1 MEDRVMQNAARF
13 FLVCMVLVWTS
24 LLSAQTPRAEPEAA
38 RGNTREPGGIGPG
51 VAVPRLIKFSGV
63 FRTPGGNP
71 LTGVHGVTLALYKEQ
86 QGGAPLW
93 LESQNVELDEQ
104 GRYTVLLGATKNDG
118 VPLDLF
124 TSGEPRWLG
133 VQVQFPGYEEE
144 ARAFLVSV
152 PYALKAAE
160 AETLGGLPVSAFV
173 LTPEAAKGLATAA
186 LPPTIGGHE

>member
-1 MEDRVMQNAARF
+1 MEDRDMKNAGRVF
-13 FLVCMVLVWTS
+13 VVLVVLLWTV
-24 LLSAQTPRAEPEAA
+24 LISAETHPAEPETA
-38 RGNTREPGGIGPG
+38 RTSTQDPGGIGTG
-51 VAVPRLIKFSGV
+51 IAVPRLIKFSGV
-63 FRTPGGNP
+63 FRTPRGAP
-71 LTGVHGVTLALYKEQ
+71 LSGVHGVTLAIYKER

-93 LESQNVELDEQ
+93 LESQNVDLDEQ

-133 VQVQFPGYEEE
+133 VQVQLPGYEEE
-144 ARAFLVSV
+144 ARALLVSV